1 MENKKYLSLEGLRE
15 YDGLIKQRL
24 KNHTHSYNDLTDKT
38 HWVENGVG
46 TKVLVDQ
53 AQYAGGEYA
62 SLYSTSDESEL
73 APVIYVTLDGTKY
86 ECERWYYTEFF
97 EEETYYGNGVIKGI
111 DHYEDK
117 PFLISCS
124 KSGSY
129 KISYDWNFV
138 TDDTDTHTVTIEI
151 PSETATTVI
160 YHPLDERYIP
170 DTIARKSDLSSIKVS
185 KAEEATH
192 AETADSATTAAT
204 ATKASQDSEGN
215 VITDTY
221 ETKEDAQAKYDE
233 LNGAKANVEHTHS
246 YNDLTDRTH
255 WVESNVSTE
264 VLCTSEE
271 YFPGDEL
278 YGTPI
283 DINSTYRI
291 TLNGVA
297 YECMPYILKEVV
309 GISGDIYGLGNSEI
323 SSFGVSVDGSIDAP
337 FCIEISEV
345 RAGLG
350 TTETTTEWCMY
361 TDDTIESPYSIT
373 LEKIVGS
380 GETIHYLDPKYI
392 KDMYYTEGGGMAEI
406 LPECHPVYDES
417 EEMFVITDTP
427 TTMEPGQTITVT
439 VNWNGT
445 PYECQT
451 YWTSM
456 NSENDIVAFGN
467 SEVLAGMLGITAEAN
482 ECPFGIAALPG
493 MSVWM
498 FIPLDGSTEITVSV
512 YGAGEVIHHLDP
524 KYIKDMYYTE
534 QIPVTGLPET
544 TRENVSS
551 PVQIPTALPITGG
564 ANYTVMWNGTPYEC
578 VATETSSGDY
588 TYKYMGNGYLGRM
601 YLGAN
606 AKDTGEP
613 FFIFTALSANE
624 GMTLIIFNDG
634 STTVTLSYE
643 GVVNIIHKIDAKYLP
658 EMPNTGVTYTLSK
671 SGSTITLTGSDGSET
686 SVTDS
691 STTYT
696 LKSFGV
702 NATSTELNYV
712 DGVTSP
718 IQTQLNEK
726 PGKITDN
733 LEYSEIFNDYANNVA
748 SGYYSHAEGYKTTA
762 SGETSHAE
770 GYITTASGA
779 YSHAEGVRTTASGS
793 YSHSEGNGT
802 TASGET
808 SHAEGA
814 YTTASGLWS
823 HAEGYHTIA
832 SGKLQHVQGTYNVED
847 NANKYAHIVG
857 NGDLDKRSNAHTLDW
872 DGNAWYSGK
881 IKMGGTSYDDASE
894 VALKSDLDSH
904 SHAWVVV
911 SDTKPSSP
919 CLWFNTAG

>member
-170 DTIARKSDLSSIKVS
+170 DTIARKSDLSSITV
-185 KAEEATH
+185 EEATH
-192 AETADSATTAAT
+192 ATSADTATTAETAET
-204 ATKASQDSEGN
+204 ATKATQDGN
-215 VITDTY
+215 GAVITDTY
-221 ETKEDAQAKYDE
+221 ETKEDAQTKYND
-233 LNGAKANVEHTHS
+233 LNGSKANVEHTHS

-255 WVESNVSTE
+255 WVE
-264 VLCTSEE
+264 
-271 YFPGDEL
+271 
-278 YGTPI
+278 
-283 DINSTYRI
+283 
-291 TLNGVA
+291 
-297 YECMPYILKEVV
+297 
-309 GISGDIYGLGNSEI
+309 
-323 SSFGVSVDGSIDAP
+323 
-337 FCIEISEV
+337 
-345 RAGLG
+345 
-350 TTETTTEWCMY
+350 
-361 TDDTIESPYSIT
+361 
-373 LEKIVGS
+373 
-380 GETIHYLDPKYI
+380 
-392 KDMYYTEGGGMAEI
+392 GGGMAEI
-406 LPECHPVYDES
+406 LPECQPVYDES
-417 EEMFVITDTP
+417 DEMFVVTDTP

-456 NSENDIVAFGN
+456 DSENDLVAFGN
-467 SEVLAGMLGITAEAN
+467 SEVLAGMLGITAETN
-482 ECPFGIAALPG
+482 ECPFAIASMPG

-498 FIPLDGSTEITVSV
+498 FIPLDESTEITVSV

-524 KYIKDMYYTE
+524 KYIKDMYYVE
-534 QIPVTGLPET
+534 RVPVTSLSET
-544 TRENVSS
+544 TYENVSS
-551 PVQIPTALPITGG
+551 PIQIQTALPITVG
-564 ANYTVMWNGTPYEC
+564 ATYTIMWNGTPYEC
-578 VATETSSGDY
+578 TALSGDSGF
-588 TYKYMGNGYLGRM
+588 TFIGNGSIYGGLE
-601 YLGAN
+601 
-606 AKDTGEP
+606 DTGEP
-613 FFIFTALSANE
+613 FFIITSYSNN
-624 GMTLIIFNDG
+624 MSIIMFNDG
-634 STTVTLSYE
+634 SSTVTLSYTGAISKVHTIDPKYIPE
-643 GVVNIIHKIDAKYLP
+643 SVLPRNTNLVNGSAKGSLRTVYSA
-658 EMPNTGVTYTLSK
+658 EESEDYTI
-671 SGSTITLTGSDGSET
+671 G
-686 SVTDS
+686 
-691 STTYT
+691 
-696 LKSFGV
+696 
-702 NATSTELNYV
+702 
-712 DGVTSP
+712 
-718 IQTQLNEK
+718 
-726 PGKITDN
+726 
-733 LEYSEIFNDYANNVA
+733 DYAFAEGYDTKAYKRYSHAEGKGTTASSESAHAEGETTTA
-748 SGYYSHAEGYKTTA
+748 SGICSHAEGCSSKAFGSYSHAEGYNTKASTTC
-762 SGETSHAE
+762 SHAE
-770 GYITTASGA
+770 GYTTTASGVYSHSEGYNTVA
-779 YSHAEGVRTTASGS
+779 SGDSAHAEGHYVTAKGKYSHAEG
-793 YSHSEGNGT
+793 YMNG
-802 TASGET
+802 AMSD
-808 SHAEGA
+808 
-814 YTTASGLWS
+814 Y
-823 HAEGYHTIA
+823 
-832 SGKLQHVQGTYNVED
+832 QHVQGKYNIKDESGR
-847 NANKYAHIVG
+847 YAHIVG
-857 NGDLDKRSNAHTLDW
+857 NGAHVYYDDGTHTEVYSNAHTLDW

-881 IKMGGTSYDDASE
+881 IKMGGTSYDDAAE